1 MHFQLLNVILW
12 PREGGEPRVVKFE
25 PGMANVISGASKT
38 GKSSVIPII
47 DYCLGSEKCAIP
59 VGVIRETCAWFGV
72 LVDTL
77 EGQKLLARREPGGQ
91 KASGDMLLLEGPVVE
106 VPSVI
111 TAKNQNVDYVKA
123 VLNRLSGLS
132 NLQFEP

>member
-47 DYCLGSEKCAIP
+47 DYLSH
-59 VGVIRETCAWFGV
+59 
-72 LVDTL
+72 
-77 EGQKLLARREPGGQ
+77 PGR
-91 KASGDMLLLEGPVVE
+91 S
-106 VPSVI
+106 
-111 TAKNQNVDYVKA
+111 
-123 VLNRLSGLS
+123 
-132 NLQFEP
+132 